1 MERRWQHRL
10 GGTAR
15 IWPVCPLG
23 KTVEADMVGL
33 AGSQPAK
40 GVASSIIRPLLL
52 IGATAVMPQPDAH
65 FACGVSIG
73 GLGISSGTD
82 AADRRSDT

>member
-1 MERRWQHRL
+1 MAASARRDSSHLAGLPARQNSRGGHGRL
-10 GGTAR
+10 GS
-15 IWPVCPLG
+15 
-23 KTVEADMVGL
+23 
-33 AGSQPAK
+33 GSQPAK